1 MTKVGSLVGYS
12 KVLTS
17 TTMPETLAPEATERD
32 EQQALLE
39 ARVDSARRAVEQAK
53 TELAAA
59 ASERER
65 TIWENRL
72 AQRQSELDQLQKDR
86 APMEGDSTDE

>member
-1 MTKVGSLVGYS
+1 
-12 KVLTS
+12 
-17 TTMPETLAPEATERD
+17 MPETLAPEATERD